1 MSDYYNL
8 GSSVEYTNMG
18 KVYRPNKSLY
28 DRRDLLLETH
38 SDWKE
43 RIEEITSIVNGDWHM
58 IWSNLTST
66 AEAPSVANI
75 IELGIHHWASLG
87 GAVLPGVRV
96 PVPVNQNL
104 KGGERAARKRE
115 RRVKELWNKSNIN
128 ELMAQW
134 WGDYAGTG
142 CAYAGIWAD
151 FDKEEKD
158 RHPYFHRIDP
168 RYVYPLKDTKGNVVE
183 ALVARRVS
191 KEILIKQYP
200 VAKGVIDPTTDTVEE
215 WFWYFPDKI
224 MHVVADISPKGRKN
238 NHAVVLTEEPNLLGK
253 VPIVEVGVPT
263 FDGERRG
270 IFDQTRHILR
280 TMHRLMTLTITSSE
294 EEVYPPVFEYDVMNP
309 DDFGPGAVIH
319 GRSPEARMERMS
331 SRTHFDAKD
340 LISRLASEARTQA
353 SFPGQLSGNPGASI
367 VSAKGIEA
375 SMGQI
380 DARLALAHK
389 QFEKFLEKASHI
401 LLAFD
406 ENYCDGEKTLHGDSH
421 DQKKAEIFVPSRDIA
436 GQYDVNVRYGIGAGT
451 DPSNRE
457 MRLSMNLQQG
467 MISRETARDEMDF
480 LDDPAREEL
489 RIVKQKAI
497 DSFMNGIYQKAQQ
510 GDIAAAATL
519 IDAMKKEDTDIN
531 ELVSKVIESMQQPA
545 TPEMPGMPGMPGPG
559 GPGGVPDL
567 GALLG
572 GGQPPPRPDLP
583 SLGALGVNL
592 GGA

>member
-1 MSDYYNL
+1 MTQYYDE
-8 GSSVEYTNMG
+8 GSSIDYSGTG
-18 KVYRPNKSLY
+18 TSYRPNSSLY
-28 DRRDLLLETH
+28 QRRDLLIETH

-43 RIEEITSIVNGDWHM
+43 RISEITAIVNGDWHM

-66 AEAPSVANI
+66 PEAPSVANI
-75 IELGIHHWASLG
+75 IELGIHHWSALG
-87 GAVLPGVRV
+87 GAVIPGVRV
-96 PVPVNQNL
+96 PVPVNQNI

-115 RRVKELWNKSNIN
+115 RRVKELWNNSNIN

-142 CAYAGIWAD
+142 CAYAGVWAD
-151 FDKEEKD
+151 FEKKTAD
-158 RHPYFHRIDP
+158 RHPYLHRIDP
-168 RYVYPLKDTKGNVVE
+168 RYVYPIKDTKGNVIE
-183 ALVARRVS
+183 ALIARRVS
-191 KEILIKQYP
+191 RDVLVKQYP
-200 VAKGVIDPTTDTVEE
+200 VAKGIIDPASDSVEE

-224 MHVVADISPKGRKN
+224 MHVVADISPKGRQKN
-238 NHAVVLTEEPNLLGK
+238 TAVVLTEEPNHLGM

-270 IFDQTRHILR
+270 IFDQTRHLLR

-309 DDFGPGAVIH
+309 DDFGPGAIIH

-331 SRTHFDAKD
+331 SRSHFDAKD
-340 LISRLASEARTQA
+340 LISRLANEARTQA
-353 SFPGQLSGNPGASI
+353 SFPGQLSGDPGASI
-367 VSAKGIEA
+367 VSAKGIQA

-406 ENYCDGEKTLHGDSH
+406 ENYCDGEKMLNGDNH
-421 DQKKAEIFVPSRDIA
+421 DKKKAELFIPSRDIS
-436 GQYDVNVRYGIGAGT
+436 GHYEVNVRYGIGAGT

-480 LDDPAREEL
+480 LDDPAKEEI
-489 RIVKQKAI
+489 RIVKQKAV
-497 DSFMNGIYQKAQQ
+497 DSFMNGIYQKAEQ
-510 GDIAAAATL
+510 GDISAAALL
-519 IDAMKKEDTDIN
+519 IDGLKKEDTDIN
-531 ELVSKVIESMQQPA
+531 ELVQKVIKELGQPIEPQQPPA
-545 TPEMPGMPGMPGPG
+545 G
-559 GPGGVPDL
+559 GPPGAPPGL

-572 GGQPPPRPDLP
+572 GGGLPPQPQAPPVDLP
-583 SLGALGVNL
+583 PLGSLGIQP
-592 GGA
+592 GG